1 MNSKPQL
8 SIARQPRPSLVPVPR
23 LILISALALMM
34 MYACGS
40 GGGGDTTTGPDEDQ
54 DPITDTPPAPGFTG
68 DPASGMASDP
78 DVMARAFDPY
88 NTATTRFDTE
98 YFYVES
104 EGIPEHQM
112 MVGIIAWIAQVPVLH
127 PYTGTTPGQSRAI
140 RSTRTTT

>member
-1 MNSKPQL
+1 
-8 SIARQPRPSLVPVPR
+8 
-23 LILISALALMM
+23 MM

-54 DPITDTPPAPGFTG
+54 DPITDTPPVDDGSDETPDNGETTPAPGFTG